1 MRYFEDM
8 VIGQTESYGAYAV
21 TREEVIA
28 FAGKYD
34 PQPFHLDDAA
44 AAATYF
50 GRISASGFHTASM
63 MMAMM
68 VQHWQEGDAIA
79 SLGSPGLDELR
90 WIKPV
95 YPGDLLRVE
104 STLLEKRRSQN
115 RPEMGITKTR
125 SIVFNQQDEPVLSVI
140 ANGLIRVHGA
150 AEAGES

>member
-79 SLGSPGLDELR
+79 SLGSP
-90 WIKPV
+90 
-95 YPGDLLRVE
+95 
-104 STLLEKRRSQN
+104 S
-115 RPEMGITKTR
+115 
-125 SIVFNQQDEPVLSVI
+125 
-140 ANGLIRVHGA
+140 
-150 AEAGES
+150 